1 TNLKND
7 GYPAY
12 YITEMSSGEI
22 TWYKIRMGSFKDR
35 ADAQRAL
42 NGLKKYKD
50 KAIIVSNKT
59 SRPDK
64 HKKASKAEV
73 KKELKAKTPAPA
85 LRETPSS
92 PEKQGDVGKREKQIS
107 ELKVEKESLAKKP
120 VIETPVV
127 THETDTS
134 ITQEVKT
141 ESPGAVEEN
150 MPSVEQKEDKKTLA
164 SGEEIL
170 SQKDRKGRLESFLN
184 SYCQTYASKDLDKF
198 VSFFA
203 PDATENNIPFRDML
217 PKYRKN
223 MEKIELSDY
232 RIELIAFSLQADTGT
247 IRIQGKYFT
256 RYLMQEGTW
265 RENSGDISMELT
277 ENGNSYLVKRLNY
290 P

>member
-1 TNLKND
+1 
-7 GYPAY
+7 
-12 YITEMSSGEI
+12 
-22 TWYKIRMGSFKDR
+22 
-35 ADAQRAL
+35 
-42 NGLKKYKD
+42 
-50 KAIIVSNKT
+50 
-59 SRPDK
+59 
-64 HKKASKAEV
+64 V
-73 KKELKAKTPAPA
+73 KKE
-85 LRETPSS
+85 
-92 PEKQGDVGKREKQIS
+92 
-107 ELKVEKESLAKKP
+107 SLVVKP
-120 VIETPVV
+120 VTETQVV

-141 ESPGAVEEN
+141 QSPGAVEEN
-150 MPSVEQKEDKKTLA
+150 TSSIEQKEDKKTLA

-198 VSFFA
+198 ASFFA
-203 PDATENNIPFRDML
+203 PDATENNTPFRDML

-232 RIELIAFSLQADTGT
+232 RIELIDYSLQAGTGT

-265 RENSGDISMELT
+265 RENSGNISMELT
-277 ENGNSYLVKRLNY
+277 ENGNSYLVKRLSY